1 MRVKPLSLTV
11 RLWPRAAQD
20 RRSRV
25 QSVQGVLRTCRRGRG
40 RSWLGASMTQR
51 NLIHAALAKAAH
63 VGHRFKGTPSIDSE
77 GTDMASLWA
86 VALLA
91 LSRRAV
97 LAHTG
102 VGWPHNGHTWGLG
115 ALRGVSIV
123 AVRYWD

>member
-1 MRVKPLSLTV
+1 M
-11 RLWPRAAQD
+11 RLWPRAAQG

>member
-1 MRVKPLSLTV
+1 
-11 RLWPRAAQD
+11 
-20 RRSRV
+20 
-25 QSVQGVLRTCRRGRG
+25 
-40 RSWLGASMTQR
+40 MTQR

-102 VGWPHNGHTWGLG
+102 VGWRAILTKLTCLYACARIGG
-115 ALRGVSIV
+115 R
-123 AVRYWD
+123 